1 ITSPSAFLCRYT
13 PGRSG
18 SSLMRAFRRSRRS
31 AIEPTTTRSSK
42 AFEELRGG
50 VAEFI
55 RPFVAAFVGATRYA
69 CDRSEKA
76 QVFLELFFGVPL
88 IAGSAVDEGRRN
100 VVDDIGRYVR
110 YACDQ
115 AGCATIIGGRAIRHR
130 GALRVTEEHD
140 RLRVLERFD

>member
-1 ITSPSAFLCRYT
+1 MTSPSAFLCRYT

-88 IAGSAVDEGRRN
+88 IAGSAGGERRRN
-100 VVDDIGRYVR
+100 VVHDMRPNVSPGCR
-110 YACDQ
+110 Q
-115 AGCATIIGGRAIRHR
+115 AGCASIIGGR
-130 GALRVTEEHD
+130 
-140 RLRVLERFD
+140 

>member
-1 ITSPSAFLCRYT
+1 MTSPSAFLCRYT

-55 RPFVAAFVGATRYA
+55 RPFVAAFVGAIRYA
-69 CDRSEKA
+69 RDRSEKV
-76 QVFLELFFGVPL
+76 QVFLELFFRVPL
-88 IAGSAVDEGRRN
+88 ITGSAANQRRRN
-100 VVDDIGRYVR
+100 VVDHIRWHVP
-110 YACDQ
+110 AQCDQ
-115 AGCATIIGGRAIRHR
+115 A
-130 GALRVTEEHD
+130 
-140 RLRVLERFD
+140 